1 MLSHG
6 NKEAIR
12 QFTKLYCV
20 KIRESSVSTWKAKY
34 TAELNQNEQL
44 EILKPV
50 IVESLP
56 SKKRGRLLLLGCE
69 FNDQVKSYIKDLRGK
84 EGNVDTTEVIA
95 CAEAMVNRADKK
107 LLKDNGGPIDLS
119 KTWAKSLL

>member
-1 MLSHG
+1 M
-6 NKEAIR
+6 
-12 QFTKLYCV
+12 
-20 KIRESSVSTWKAKY
+20 WKAKY

-56 SKKRGRLLLLGCE
+56 SKKRGRLLLLGSE